1 MNEPH
6 VLIIDD
12 ESDIRD
18 VAQMGLELIG
28 GWHVATAP
36 SGVAGMA
43 QASADRPDVILLDV
57 MMPEVDGPETLRLLR
72 GDPTTAA
79 VPVVFLTARSQVAD
93 IEWLKGLGASGVIA
107 KPFDPVTLADDLTKV
122 LGWPTR

>member
-12 ESDIRD
+12 ESDIRE
-18 VAQMGLELIG
+18 VAQLGLELVG
-28 GWHVATAP
+28 GWQVATAP
-36 SGVAGMA
+36 SGVDGLA

-57 MMPEVDGPETLRLLR
+57 MMPDVDGPETLRLLR
-72 GDPTTAA
+72 ADPATEA
-79 VPVVFLTARSQVAD
+79 VPVVFLTARSEATDV
-93 IEWLKGLGASGVIA
+93 EWLEGLGASGVIA

-122 LGWPTR
+122 LGWPGR

>member
-57 MMPEVDGPETLRLLR
+57 MMPEVDGPETLRMLQ
-72 GDPTTAA
+72 GDPATAA

-93 IEWLKGLGASGVIA
+93 VEWLTGLGASGVIA

-122 LGWPTR
+122 LGWPSR